1 MFGSVSALQR
11 STGQSRKTSRRD
23 LLSSIERADTAC
35 SYLINIIQVLRVCLR
50 WRWRPNPSCKDCKH
64 WTGHVVSYLLMSHLV
79 DVADTHLCDFQGKR
93 VYPLTLT
100 PKPADA
106 FGLCPYPYVNPLP
119 TDQVSTS
126 QHILSKVL
134 VSHRTPLLSLDQIA
148 NMAAPH
154 LPTSPQPIPINFS
167 FSLTLER
174 RFSSSSNLL
183 TPSPLC
189 VFWEQLTSEEDLHYS
204 VDGHLFLLSSR
215 RSHDQLCF
223 MRKIKVIG
231 FFSTGCRCEDLWGSN
246 VWGVTVSTMEQ
257 ETEME

>member
-1 MFGSVSALQR
+1 MLWH
-11 STGQSRKTSRRD
+11 
-23 LLSSIERADTAC
+23 IC
-35 SYLINIIQVLRVCLR
+35 
-50 WRWRPNPSCKDCKH
+50 
-64 WTGHVVSYLLMSHLV
+64 WTCQQEFSPFWHLV
-79 DVADTHLCDFQGKR
+79 DVVDTHQSVWLSRNAIAPTHPD
-93 VYPLTLT
+93 
-100 PKPADA
+100 PKTKDA
-106 FGLCPYPYVNPLP
+106 FGLSPHPYVNPLP

-134 VSHRTPLLSLDQIA
+134 VSHWAPLLSLDQIA

-154 LPTSPQPIPINFS
+154 LPTSPQPILINFS

-189 VFWEQLTSEEDLHYS
+189 VFWEQLTSEEDLYYS

-223 MRKIKVIG
+223 IRKIKVTG

-257 ETEME
+257 ETDME